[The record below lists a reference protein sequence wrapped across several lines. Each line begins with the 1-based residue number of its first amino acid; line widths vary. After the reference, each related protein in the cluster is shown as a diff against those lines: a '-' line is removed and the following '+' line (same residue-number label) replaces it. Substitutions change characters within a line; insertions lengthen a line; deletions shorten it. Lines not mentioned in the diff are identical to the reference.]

1 MSSVILAVF
10 ERQSLKTLRGLVIAL
25 DNSTDIHYLYER
37 KRIMTA
43 KSTFLPGLATH
54 CRAAVIPVG
63 VVNYD
68 TV

>member
-1 MSSVILAVF
+1 
-10 ERQSLKTLRGLVIAL
+10 
-25 DNSTDIHYLYER
+25 
-37 KRIMTA
+37 MTA

-63 VVNYD
+63 VDNYD